1 MLDYII
7 KALTKFNHFRPR
19 KLYHSPSLYTP
30 PKYGQK
36 IQLADLNSTI
46 SLTPNEI
53 KELQRVVGS
62 FLFYG
67 RVCDY
72 TILHA
77 LNALATA
84 QSKGTK
90 KTKEAMLHFLN
101 YCATHPDATV
111 RFSASDMILKIHSD
125 ASYLTESHARSRVG
139 EYFFMGNKDNSKLN
153 NGAIHVIAKIIKNV
167 VSSAAEA

>member
-1 MLDYII
+1 MKDYIS
-7 KALTKFNHFRPR
+7 KALTKFNHFCPK

-36 IQLADLNSTI
+36 IQIADLNSTT
-46 SLTPNEI
+46 SLSPVKI
-53 KELQRVVGS
+53 KEIQKVVGS

-72 TILHA
+72 TMLHA

-125 ASYLTESHARSRVG
+125 ASYLTESHAPS
-139 EYFFMGNKDNSKLN
+139 
-153 NGAIHVIAKIIKNV
+153 
-167 VSSAAEA
+167 